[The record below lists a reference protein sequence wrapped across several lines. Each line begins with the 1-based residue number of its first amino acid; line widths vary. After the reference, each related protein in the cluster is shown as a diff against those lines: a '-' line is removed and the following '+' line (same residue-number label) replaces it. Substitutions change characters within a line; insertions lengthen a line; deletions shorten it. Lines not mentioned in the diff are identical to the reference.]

1 MKSNSKPNCLRRT
14 LIVLAPCL
22 VLAVGWVSC
31 VSVKMPGRNFTG
43 QLPSASS
50 EQATIAENLETHIGK
65 LAGEIGARNVTR
77 YEALKKTESYLEKE
91 LTKSGWKVRHQTF
104 ESRAKTVRNFD
115 VELPGTTKPDE
126 IVIVGAHYD
135 TAYDSPGANDNTSG
149 TAGLLELARLIA
161 HTTNARTLRLALFV
175 NEEPPY
181 FRTEEMGS
189 RVYARKCKERDEN
202 IVAMI
207 SLETIG
213 YYTDARN
220 SQKYP
225 PPLSLIYPS
234 TGDFIGFVG
243 NPASSKLVKR
253 CIKIFREAED
263 FPTEGIAAP
272 GSLPGIGWSDHWSFW
287 QEGYPAIMLTDTAP
301 FRYPYYH
308 KQQDTPDKIDPD
320 RIARIVTGMQKVVND
335 LLNR

>member
-1 MKSNSKPNCLRRT
+1 M
-14 LIVLAPCL
+14 IILAFGVAL
-22 VLAVGWVSC
+22 SLGWVSC
-31 VSVKMPGRNFTG
+31 VTVKMPGSKYRG
-43 QLPSASS
+43 EMPKADS
-50 EQATIAENLETHIGK
+50 EQTVIAKNLETHIEK

-77 YEALKKTESYLEKE
+77 YDGLKQAEAYLETE
-91 LTKSGWKVRHQTF
+91 LRKSGWEVRHQTF
-104 ESRAKTVRNFD
+104 ESRTKTVRNLD
-115 VELPGTTKPDE
+115 VELPGTIRPGE

-149 TAGLLELARLIA
+149 TAGLLELARLFVG
-161 HTTNARTLRLALFV
+161 TTNARTLRLALFV

-181 FRTEEMGS
+181 FRTEDMGS
-189 RVYARKCKERDEN
+189 RVYARTCKERDED

-213 YYTDARN
+213 YYSDAKN

-243 NPASSKLVKR
+243 NPAPSKLVKR
-253 CIKIFREAED
+253 CIRVFREAED

-308 KQQDTPDKIDPD
+308 QQQDTPDKIDPE
-320 RIARIVTGMQKVVND
+320 RIARIVTGMQEVMND
-335 LLNR
+335 LLNY